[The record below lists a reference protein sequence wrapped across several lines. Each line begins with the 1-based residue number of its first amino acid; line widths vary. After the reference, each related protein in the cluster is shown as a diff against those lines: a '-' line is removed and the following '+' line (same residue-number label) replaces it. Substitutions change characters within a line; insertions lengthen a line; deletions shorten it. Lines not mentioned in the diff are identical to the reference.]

1 MAMNSENSSY
11 LIIAKA
17 NSSDD
22 VLEKKDFFSLT
33 WRKVFMEANLS
44 KASDIHIQQFESF
57 IRVKLRILGDLC
69 ITQEIAETSE
79 IRTTLINRLKAICHF
94 ELNVND
100 EAQDRSFSLKLT
112 SSRYRGVVTPGI
124 FGENFVFRIIR
135 EEELPTIKNCLLPQ
149 EIEKDLLYAINR
161 KQGFICITG
170 PTGSGKSTTL
180 QAILMEISRIKKN
193 VITIEDPVERIIP
206 DTVQQQISSKLTWA
220 KAIKAAMRQDPDVIL
235 IGEIRDRESA
245 SLALEAAQT
254 GHLVLSTL
262 HTNDVSG
269 IVDRLIGLGIDRKLI
284 ADNLLFISAQRLAQ
298 KLCPSCRIQNAFG
311 GFDIGTGCGDCH
323 SSKIKGIIGRQPII
337 EYSITPDPASILNFN
352 KQAFKKTQLRTS
364 LFSEAIRL
372 SKEGLISTDEANQ
385 WEDKDIWQ
393 TNPSLHQD
401 QALGLANIQ

>member
-1 MAMNSENSSY
+1 MAMNSHSSY
-11 LIIAKA
+11 LTIAKA

-22 VLEKKDFFSLT
+22 VIEKKDFFSLT
-33 WRKVFMEANLS
+33 WKKVFTEAHTS
-44 KASDIHIQQFESF
+44 KASDIHVQQFESF

-69 ITQEIAETSE
+69 ISQEIIETAEV
-79 IRTTLINRLKAICHF
+79 RTTLINRLKAICHF

-100 EAQDRSFSLKLT
+100 ETQDRSFPLKVT
-112 SSRYRGVVTPGI
+112 NSRYRGVVTPGI

-135 EEELPTIKNCLLPQ
+135 EEELPSIKNCLLPPK
-149 EIEKDLLYAINR
+149 IEKDLLYAINR

-180 QAILMEISRIKKN
+180 QAALMEIARIKKN

-206 DTVQQQISSKLTWA
+206 DTVQQQISVKLTWA

-269 IVDRLIGLGIDRKLI
+269 IVDRLIGLGVERKLI
-284 ADNLLFISAQRLAQ
+284 ADNLLFISAQRLVQ
-298 KLCPSCRIQNAFG
+298 KICPGCRVSNHLG
-311 GFDIGTGCGDCH
+311 GFDIGLGCDECQD
-323 SSKIKGIIGRQPII
+323 SKLIGIIGRQPII
-337 EYSITPDPASILNFN
+337 EYSLNPDPSAILNFN
-352 KQAFKKTQLRTS
+352 KEVFKRTELKTS
-364 LFSEAIRL
+364 LYSEALRL
-372 SKEGLISTDEANQ
+372 SKEGIISTEEANQ
-385 WEDKDIWQ
+385 WEDKDTWERNQ
-393 TNPSLHQD
+393 KPQQD
-401 QALGLANIQ
+401 QILGHASIQ

>member
-1 MAMNSENSSY
+1 MNSNSSY
-11 LIIAKA
+11 LTIAKA

-33 WRKVFMEANLS
+33 WRKVFTEANLS
-44 KASDIHIQQFESF
+44 KASDIHVQQFENF

-69 ITQEIAETSE
+69 ITQEITETE
-79 IRTTLINRLKAICHF
+79 EVRTTLINRLKAICHF

-100 EAQDRSFSLKLT
+100 ETQDRSFSLKLT
-112 SSRYRGVVTPGI
+112 TSRYRGVVTPGI

-135 EEELPTIKNCLLPQ
+135 EEELPSIKNCLLPQ
-149 EIEKDLLYAINR
+149 GIEKDLLYAINR

-180 QAILMEISRIKKN
+180 QATLMEVSRIKKN

-269 IVDRLIGLGIDRKLI
+269 IVDRLIGLGVDRKLI
-284 ADNLLFISAQRLAQ
+284 ADNLLFISAQRLVQ
-298 KLCPSCRIQNAFG
+298 KICPVCRVSSPPD
-311 GFDIGTGCGDCH
+311 GFDVGPGCDQCQD
-323 SSKIKGIIGRQPII
+323 SKIKGIIGRQPII
-337 EYSITPDPASILNFN
+337 EYSLTPDPSTILNFN
-352 KQAFKKTQLRTS
+352 KQEFKRTQLKTS
-364 LFSEAIRL
+364 LYSEALRL
-372 SKEGLISTDEANQ
+372 SREGIISIGEANQ
-385 WEDKDIWQ
+385 WKEKDIWEQ
-393 TNPSLHQD
+393 NLNQHQD
-401 QALGLANIQ
+401 QTLGIVNIQ